1 MGSKVQPALPFVLSD
16 FEQADHHLD
25 ALGLLCPEPVMMIR
39 LQIRKMQ
46 DGETLAITADDHST
60 TRDVPS
66 FCRFMQHQ
74 LLMLQT
80 EQAPYQYLIKKGL
93 M

>member
-1 MGSKVQPALPFVLSD
+1 MSYSFEKSD
-16 FEQADHHLD
+16 YQLD
-25 ALGLLCPEPVMMIR
+25 AMGLRCPEPVMMIR

-66 FCRFMQHQ
+66 FCRFMQHT
-74 LLMLQT
+74 LLASEM
-80 EQAPYQYLIKKGL
+80 EQAPYRYLVQKGKKV
-93 M
+93 